1 MFKLSEEKKIEI
13 AVCLF
18 LVAGTLLVFG
28 QVANFQFLNYD
39 DDVYITN
46 NPVVLQGPT
55 WNGIVT
61 VFTQPQNAGW
71 NPMTTLTHMM
81 DVKIFGLNP
90 RFHHLINVFFHCA
103 NVALL
108 FLFLRKATGA
118 LWPSVA
124 VAALF
129 AIHPLHVEP
138 IAWVSSRKDV
148 LSTHFFLMTLRFYLD
163 YVERSRKRDYA
174 LAVWHFILALLSKP
188 MVVTLPFI
196 LLLLDYWPLHRT
208 SALAG
213 SEADRTRSTRRLLLE
228 KAPFFALSA
237 AVCEITYWAQ
247 SMGGAVRS
255 IDEYSWP
262 QRLSNSVVSYVMYL
276 AKTIWPTNLAPYYP
290 HPDAYPVAWVA
301 GALALLLLITAAVF
315 MRRKSEPFLVI
326 GWLWFAGSLLP
337 VIGLIQ
343 IGSFARADRFAYLPH
358 IGLFIAIVWSVDAF
372 TRRLPARKAVLSTA
386 AALVTVSFMAL
397 SFLQTT
403 HWQNTITLW
412 EHTLNVTQ
420 NNAVAHNNLGVTL
433 LGRAPSWPEPER
445 RNQDLTAAIE
455 HLQAAVQIAP
465 SYVDALNNLGVAMDN
480 AGQRDEARKRF
491 LEAVAV
497 DPKFGDAYVN
507 LGNMAVAENNLDE
520 AFRQYDLAIAARPG
534 DGRAYFNKGLALAR
548 LGKSEEASECFRQ
561 AAGLMP
567 GNAVAH
573 AKLASTLITRGLF
586 DEAALEA
593 QRAIDCDPNY
603 FEGYYNLGLTHM
615 YVNRLEEAIDAFG
628 KSAECYP
635 DHMLS
640 HATMAAL
647 LMNQGRGEE
656 AAHHFEE
663 TLRINPKHEA
673 ARRSLQMLKGSRRKH
688 PATPAT
694 PTR

>member
-1 MFKLSEEKKIEI
+1 MFKLSEEKKTEI
-13 AVCLF
+13 AVCLL

-103 NVALL
+103 NVALV
-108 FLFLRKATGA
+108 FLLLRKATGA
-118 LWPSVA
+118 PWPSAA

-163 YVERSRKRDYA
+163 YVDRSRKRDYA

-196 LLLLDYWPLHRT
+196 LLLLDYWPLRRT
-208 SALAG
+208 PALAA
-213 SEADRTRSTRRLLLE
+213 SEPDKTRSTLRLLLE

-237 AVCEITYWAQ
+237 VVCGITYWAQ
-247 SMGGAVRS
+247 SLGGAVKS
-255 IDEYSWP
+255 IDEYSWS

-276 AKTIWPTNLAPYYP
+276 AKTFWPTHLAPYYP
-290 HPDAYPVAWVA
+290 HPGDYPVVWVA
-301 GALALLLLITAAVF
+301 GAVVLLLLITAAAF
-315 MRRKSEPFLVI
+315 MRRKSEPFLLI
-326 GWLWFAGSLLP
+326 GWLWFAGSLIP

-372 TRRLPARKAVLSTA
+372 TRRMPARKAVLSTA
-386 AALVTVSFMAL
+386 AALVTLSFMAL

-412 EHTLNVTQ
+412 EHTLSVTQ
-420 NNAVAHNNLGVTL
+420 NNAVAHNNLGVAL

-445 RNQDLTAAIE
+445 RNQDLTAAIG
-455 HLQAAVQIAP
+455 HLEAAVQIAP

-507 LGNMAVAENNLDE
+507 LGNMAAAEDKFEE
-520 AFRQYDLAIAARPG
+520 ASRQYDLAIAANPA
-534 DGRAYFNKGLALAR
+534 DGRAYFNKGLALER
-548 LGKSEEASECFRQ
+548 LENAAEASDAFRQ
-561 AAGLMP
+561 AVALMP
-567 GNAVAH
+567 GKAVAH
-573 AKLASTLITRGLF
+573 AKLASALITRGLI
-586 DEAALEA
+586 DEAIVES
-593 QRAIDCDPNY
+593 QRAIECDPNY
-603 FEGYYNLGLTHM
+603 FEGYYNLGLAYM
-615 YVNRLEEAIDAFG
+615 YTNRIEEAVAEFG
-628 KSAECYP
+628 KSVDRYP

-640 HATMAAL
+640 HATMAGL
-647 LMNQGRGEE
+647 LMNLGRGEE
-656 AAHHFEE
+656 AARHFEE
-663 TLRINPKHEA
+663 TLRINPNHQA
-673 ARRSLQMLKGSRRKH
+673 AKRSLQMLKGSRRKPH
-688 PATPAT
+688 APPAP